1 MEGDRMDHMN
11 YDNLLNQRRQQ
22 QQPKPHTYR
31 QPQPGYPNETHE
43 YRGAQQYQRE
53 GGHHYQQQPQ
63 REGNGRG
70 RPNMWSSSHQH
81 HQNNLQLQQQQLR
94 AGGGG
99 TLRQRNDKYQV
110 AMQNA
115 RNGAYYKS
123 RSTSA
128 SGQLDLTSSF
138 VQNLISIKFL
148 VTHSLAGS
156 FIGVGGAS
164 IKELMDIS
172 GARVSVSSHS
182 DLYPGTSDRV
192 LLITGSPS
200 SVVFAATLVWDNFAI
215 QVTNEQTGVLRV
227 WRPRVSATPPSSK
240 MNDEVD
246 ISA

>member
-1 MEGDRMDHMN
+1 MS

-22 QQPKPHTYR
+22 QPKPHNNYR
-31 QPQPGYPNETHE
+31 QGQGFSSESHE
-43 YRGAQQYQRE
+43 YRRDGGQHYQRE
-53 GGHHYQQQPQ
+53 GGYPYQHQP
-63 REGNGRG
+63 RENRGRGNG
-70 RPNMWSSSHQH
+70 NVWSSSHQH
-81 HQNNLQLQQQQLR
+81 HQNNLQQQQQQLR

-99 TLRQRNDKYQV
+99 TLQRQRNDKYQV

-115 RNGAYYKS
+115 RNGTYYKN
-123 RSTSA
+123 RSASA
-128 SGQLDLTSSF
+128 SGQLDLTSTF
-138 VQNLISIKFL
+138 IQNLISIKFL

-182 DLYPGTSDRV
+182 DLYPGTSNRV
-192 LLITGSPS
+192 LLITGSPNA
-200 SVVFAATLVWDNFAI
+200 VIFAACLVWDNFAI

-240 MNDEVD
+240 MNDDVE

>member
-1 MEGDRMDHMN
+1 M
-11 YDNLLNQRRQQ
+11 
-22 QQPKPHTYR
+22 
-31 QPQPGYPNETHE
+31 
-43 YRGAQQYQRE
+43 
-53 GGHHYQQQPQ
+53 
-63 REGNGRG
+63 
-70 RPNMWSSSHQH
+70 
-81 HQNNLQLQQQQLR
+81 
-94 AGGGG
+94 
-99 TLRQRNDKYQV
+99 
-110 AMQNA
+110 AMQQAANA
-115 RNGAYYKS
+115 KNPNYKA
-123 RSTSA
+123 RTTSA
-128 SGQLDLTSSF
+128 SSAIDFTSTFLHS
-138 VQNLISIKFL
+138 LISIKFL
-148 VTHSLAGS
+148 ITHSLAGS

-192 LLITGSPS
+192 LLITGSPT